1 MKSSDIELDN
11 IQLALPSEGFVFNE
25 EAMKKFQEQAGKW
38 NPQNM
43 AKGFAI
49 AMPTPGDSS
58 ELKKEI
64 DELKSEISEIKKML
78 QGLIDKK

>member
-1 MKSSDIELDN
+1 MENIELS
-11 IQLALPSEGFVFNE
+11 LPAGGFVLNE
-25 EAMKKFQEQAGKW
+25 EAMKKFHEQVEKW
-38 NPQNM
+38 KPENM
-43 AKGFAI
+43 AKGFAF

-64 DELKSEISEIKKML
+64 DEIKSEISEIKKML